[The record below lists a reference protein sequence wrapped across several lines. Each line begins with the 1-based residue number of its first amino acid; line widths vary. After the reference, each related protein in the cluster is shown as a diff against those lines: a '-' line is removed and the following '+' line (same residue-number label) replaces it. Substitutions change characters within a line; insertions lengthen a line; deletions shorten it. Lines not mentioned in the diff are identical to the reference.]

1 MGSDVITIAVIAV
14 SCYFLYTGV
23 GQALCK
29 GGVHPR
35 GLTQAGYGGGARG
48 LQGRH
53 PGGGHL
59 PRCRHLQEVR
69 QAAAHCSHQGVGYAH
84 IYMNCMYI
92 IYTPHWQLNW
102 VKRYSMQREVM
113 TEERGLIEMM
123 FITVLH
129 VNTNKLNTRQKVTL
143 TTMKRSNHSNNTI
156 MIHTYMH
163 IVQYSEYIFIF
174 LTPT

>member
-1 MGSDVITIAVIAV
+1 MGSDVITITVIAIITV
-14 SCYFLYTGV
+14 SCYFLYTGA

-29 GGVHPR
+29 GCVHPR
-35 GLTQAGYGGGARG
+35 GLTQAGDGGGARG

-59 PRCRHLQEVR
+59 SRCGNLQEVR
-69 QAAAHCSHQGVGYAH
+69 QAAPHRSHQGVGYAH

-102 VKRYSMQREVM
+102 VKRYCRPREVM
-113 TEERGLIEMM
+113 IEERGLIEMM

-129 VNTNKLNTRQKVTL
+129 VNTNKLNTSRQEVTL
-143 TTMKRSNHSNNTI
+143 TYH
-156 MIHTYMH
+156 
-163 IVQYSEYIFIF
+163 EEE
-174 LTPT
+174 